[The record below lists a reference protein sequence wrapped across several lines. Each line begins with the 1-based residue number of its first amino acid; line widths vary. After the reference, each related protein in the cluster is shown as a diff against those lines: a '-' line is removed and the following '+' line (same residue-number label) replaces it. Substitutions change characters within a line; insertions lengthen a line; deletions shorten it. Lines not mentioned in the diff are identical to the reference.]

1 MFFWRILRT
10 LGSLIGV
17 SGGKALFQFLPSWDQ
32 FPTAAL
38 SSEVLILINIL
49 IIINNR
55 CHHAASCV
63 DQVLGQR
70 TVESIRAFLDCFPPP
85 TSQCMCSK
93 VSQSNN
99 INMAKKNKTSAAPKK
114 TSSPLRQKDKKTKPK
129 NTNTTK
135 IRKTEGEQLQLQ
147 YKRNKNNNYTRT
159 KKNNL
164 GEEPSQLYGS
174 SLALADLALPF
185 TSLVLLLRLH
195 FTYFYIFQEAS
206 IASPSSVNFLR
217 IQNGKVNV

>member
-17 SGGKALFQFLPSWDQ
+17 SGGKALFQFLLNWDQ
-32 FPTAAL
+32 FPTAASL
-38 SSEVLILINIL
+38 SEVLILITIL
-49 IIINNR
+49 IIIINR
-55 CHHAASCV
+55 YCHHTASCV

-70 TVESIRAFLDCFPPP
+70 TVESIPAFLDCFPPP

-93 VSQSNN
+93 VSDSNI
-99 INMAKKNKTSAAPKK
+99 INMANKQNINSTKKNIVATTTKW
-114 TSSPLRQKDKKTKPK
+114 QKTKPK
-129 NTNTTK
+129 NTNKTK
-135 IRKTEGEQLQLQ
+135 IPKTEGEQLQLQ
-147 YKRNKNNNYTRT
+147 GKKTTTTSTRT

-185 TSLVLLLRLH
+185 SSLVLLLRLH

>member
-38 SSEVLILINIL
+38 SSEVLILIIIL
-49 IIINNR
+49 IIIINQY
-55 CHHAASCV
+55 CHHTASCV

-114 TSSPLRQKDKKTKPK
+114 TSSPLRQKD
-129 NTNTTK
+129 
-135 IRKTEGEQLQLQ
+135 
-147 YKRNKNNNYTRT
+147 NKNKTPKHQHN
-159 KKNNL
+159 KN
-164 GEEPSQLYGS
+164 P
-174 SLALADLALPF
+174 
-185 TSLVLLLRLH
+185 
-195 FTYFYIFQEAS
+195 
-206 IASPSSVNFLR
+206 
-217 IQNGKVNV
+217 QNGG

>member
-70 TVESIRAFLDCFPPP
+70 TVESIPAFLDRFPPP

-93 VSQSNN
+93 VSDSNI
-99 INMAKKNKTSAAPKK
+99 INMANKQNINS
-114 TSSPLRQKDKKTKPK
+114 
-129 NTNTTK
+129 
-135 IRKTEGEQLQLQ
+135 
-147 YKRNKNNNYTRT
+147 T
-159 KKNNL
+159 KKNIVATTTKGQKN
-164 GEEPSQLYGS
+164 ETPKHQHNKN
-174 SLALADLALPF
+174 PKN
-185 TSLVLLLRLH
+185 R
-195 FTYFYIFQEAS
+195 
-206 IASPSSVNFLR
+206 R
-217 IQNGKVNV
+217 

>member
-38 SSEVLILINIL
+38 SSEVFIVIIIL
-49 IIINNR
+49 IIIINR
-55 CHHAASCV
+55 YCHHTASCV

-70 TVESIRAFLDCFPPP
+70 TVESIPAFLDCFPPP

-93 VSQSNN
+93 VSDSNN
-99 INMAKKNKTSAAPKK
+99 INMANKQTKPQQHQKKHPRHYEKMT
-114 TSSPLRQKDKKTKPK
+114 KTKPK

-135 IRKTEGEQLQLQ
+135 IPKTEGEQLQLQ
-147 YKRNKNNNYTRT
+147 GKKTTTTSTRT

-185 TSLVLLLRLH
+185 TSLVLLLRWN

>member
-38 SSEVLILINIL
+38 LSEVLILN
-49 IIINNR
+49 IIINR
-55 CHHAASCV
+55 YCHHTASCM

-70 TVESIRAFLDCFPPP
+70 MVESIRAFLDCFPPR

-99 INMAKKNKTSAAPKK
+99 INMAKRTKHQQHQKK
-114 TSSPLRQKDKKTKPK
+114 DCRHYDK
-129 NTNTTK
+129 
-135 IRKTEGEQLQLQ
+135 
-147 YKRNKNNNYTRT
+147 RT
-159 KKNNL
+159 KKQI
-164 GEEPSQLYGS
+164 PKTPTQ
-174 SLALADLALPF
+174 
-185 TSLVLLLRLH
+185 
-195 FTYFYIFQEAS
+195 
-206 IASPSSVNFLR
+206 
-217 IQNGKVNV
+217 QNPKNSR